1 MNSLALRK
9 IISGLETYG
18 EYAEEVSRVT
28 SRKVYQPV
36 NHLAGSLSPYLQLHA
51 SDPIGWYEWGNDA
64 FETARSEDMPLF
76 VHVGY
81 SSSHW
86 CHVMNRDCFADPEVA
101 GMLNAS
107 CIPVCVD
114 REERPDID
122 ALLTETCITQNG
134 SAGWPLNVWMTPD
147 GLPFMCVTWLPKRGM
162 GEMPGFTELIPRI
175 KWLWR
180 VQNNDAERGARE
192 LVQSVKDKLNV
203 YVHKGGG
210 MGKFIQQEAMKDLQ
224 SVFDSRWGGF
234 GGVPK
239 FPEPEKM
246 IFLLEQSDP
255 NAQTMTDIT
264 IRRMW
269 RGGIHDHLG
278 GGFSRYAIDERWLVP
293 HFEKLLSS
301 QALLLFAVSKAQS
314 LSPNPFHRLFAE
326 DIIFCAMR
334 YFSTDASYSQGFSSS
349 IDGDTG
355 TGEGRYY
362 LWTEDEIRATLPQ
375 EDAGLFCAA
384 YGVLPSGNFG
394 SEVGGAQMGQ
404 NILYE
409 ASNVTE
415 LAKNFGLK
423 GSEIASRLSEC
434 RRILLEAREKRY
446 PLKADNKILMGHN
459 GLMIGALS
467 RASVVFEQ
475 SEWRDFA
482 ERTAL
487 FLQKNLVDKSGSW
500 HHMWVNGQVSGNA
513 LAEDYAYFLWGV
525 LELYKAV
532 KHFSPNS
539 EKQLS
544 EWLAS
549 ARTIAD
555 VMISR
560 CRDEQ
565 TGGLYLS
572 DRSDFHLFAQ
582 IMNAADTNSLP
593 SPSSVAALA
602 LSELGQLTEEKIYS
616 DHAKQIISAF
626 SHYAAEHPTECTSLI
641 LANHLWKP
649 VKKKPVAPPPPPP
662 TDEELNAPVP
672 ETQAA
677 PAPEAKSAR
686 TSRRTSRTSGEGHAA
701 SQSSSARSTRR
712 RPRGR

>member
-1 MNSLALRK
+1 MALRK

-18 EYAEEVSRVT
+18 EYSEEVARVN
-28 SRKVYQPV
+28 RQKVYIPS
-36 NHLAGSLSPYLQLHA
+36 NHLAGALSPYLQDHA
-51 SDPIGWYEWGNDA
+51 SDPVGWYEWGADA
-64 FETARSEDMPLF
+64 FNTARAEDMPLF

-86 CHVMNRDCFADPEVA
+86 CRIMNRDCFADPEVA
-101 GMLNAS
+101 GMLNTS

-122 ALLTETCITQNG
+122 ALLTEACIVQNG

-147 GLPFMCVTWLPKRGM
+147 GLPFMCVTWMPKRGM
-162 GEMPGFTELIPRI
+162 GEMPGLTELIPRVR
-175 KWLWR
+175 WLWR

-192 LVQSVKDKLNV
+192 LAESVKAKLTKYTHRGN
-203 YVHKGGG
+203 
-210 MGKFIQQEAMKDLQ
+210 MGIFTAQEASRDLQ

-239 FPEPEKM
+239 FPEPEKL
-246 IFLLEQSDP
+246 IFML
-255 NAQTMTDIT
+255 AQADTNSLTMTDIT
-264 IRRMW
+264 MRRMW

-278 GGFSRYAIDERWLVP
+278 GGFSRYAVDERWLVP

-301 QALLLFAVSKAQS
+301 QALLLFAVSMAQEIR
-314 LSPNPFHRLFAE
+314 PNSFHRLFAE

-349 IDGDTG
+349 IDGDTS

-362 LWTEDEIRATLPQ
+362 LWTEEEIRTTLPA
-375 EDAGLFCAA
+375 EYIGLFMAA

-394 SEVGGAQMGQ
+394 SEVGASQIGQ

-409 ASNVTE
+409 ASTVSE
-415 LAKNFGLK
+415 LAKTYGIK
-423 GSEIASRLSEC
+423 GSEVASRLSEC
-434 RRILLEAREKRY
+434 RRILLEARDKRY
-446 PLKADNKILMGHN
+446 PLKADSKILMGHN

-467 RASVVFEQ
+467 RAAVVFGQ

-487 FLQKNLVDKSGSW
+487 FVNKNFTDKAGTW
-500 HHMWVNGQVSGNA
+500 HHMWVNGHTAGNA

-532 KHFSPNS
+532 KHYSPTS
-539 EKQLS
+539 GKQLS
-544 EWLAS
+544 EWLAC
-549 ARTIAD
+549 AQTIAD
-555 VMISR
+555 AMLSR
-560 CRDEQ
+560 CSDEQ

-572 DRSDFHLFAQ
+572 DRTDLRLFAQ
-582 IMNAADTNSLP
+582 IMNAVDANSLP
-593 SPSSVAALA
+593 SPNSTAAAA
-602 LSELGQLTEEKIYS
+602 LSELGQLTEEKKYS
-616 DHAKQIISAF
+616 DAAKQIISVF

-641 LANHLWKP
+641 LAHQSWKP
-649 VKKKPVAPPPPPP
+649 VKKKPAAPPPPPP
-662 TDEELNAPVP
+662 TDAELNSPIP
-672 ETQAA
+672 EPEAA
-677 PAPEAKSAR
+677 PAESTQSAKPVR
-686 TSRRTSRTSGEGHAA
+686 TSRRTSSRTAA
-701 SQSSSARSTRR
+701 DRTDRTRR
-712 RPRGR
+712 RPRSR

>member
-1 MNSLALRK
+1 MALRK

-18 EYAEEVSRVT
+18 EYAEEVSRIGR
-28 SRKVYQPV
+28 RKVYTPS
-36 NHLAGSLSPYLQLHA
+36 NHLAQALSPYLQEHA
-51 SDPIGWYEWGNDA
+51 SDPVGWYEWGAEA
-64 FETARSEDMPLF
+64 FDTAASCDMPLF

-86 CHVMNRDCFADPEVA
+86 CRVMNRDCFADSEVA

-122 ALLTETCITQNG
+122 ALLTEACITQNG
-134 SAGWPLNVWMTPD
+134 SAGWPLNVWMTPE
-147 GLPFMCVTWLPKRGM
+147 GRPFMCVTWLPKRGM

-180 VQNNDAERGARE
+180 MQDKDTERGARE
-192 LVQSVKDKLNV
+192 LTQAVQLKLSG
-203 YVHKGGG
+203 YTRKSRRLPQY
-210 MGKFIQQEAMKDLQ
+210 IAQEALMDLQ

-246 IFLLEQSDP
+246 IFLLEQADP
-255 NAQTMTDIT
+255 NALTMTDIT

-293 HFEKLLSS
+293 HFEKLLST
-301 QALLLFAVSKAQS
+301 QALLLFVVSKAQS
-314 LSPNPFHRLFAE
+314 LRPNSFHRLFAE

-334 YFSTDASYSQGFSSS
+334 YFSDDVSYSQGFRSS

-362 LWTEDEIRATLPQ
+362 LWTEDEIRAILPA
-375 EDAGLFCAA
+375 EDAGLFCSA

-409 ASNVTE
+409 ASTVSE
-415 LAKNFGLK
+415 LAKNYGIK
-423 GSEIASRLSEC
+423 GSEVASRLAEC
-434 RRILLEAREKRY
+434 RRILLEARDKRY
-446 PLKADNKILMGHN
+446 PLKADSKILMGHN
-459 GLMIGALS
+459 GLMIAALS
-467 RASVVFEQ
+467 HAALVFEQ
-475 SEWRDFA
+475 SEWRDMA

-487 FLQKNLVDKSGSW
+487 FMQKNLADKSGEW
-500 HHMWVNGQVSGNA
+500 HHMWVNGQAKGRA

-525 LELYKAV
+525 IELYKTV

-544 EWLAS
+544 EWMACAQS
-549 ARTIAD
+549 VAD
-555 VMISR
+555 AMISQ
-560 CRDEQ
+560 CFDEQ
-565 TGGLYLS
+565 IGGLYLS
-572 DRSDFHLFAQ
+572 DRSDLRLFAQ
-582 IMNAADTNSLP
+582 VMNAVDNNSLP
-593 SPSSVAALA
+593 SPNSIAALA
-602 LSELGQLTEEKIYS
+602 LSELGQLSEEKKYS
-616 DHAKQIISAF
+616 DKAKQIISTF

-641 LANHLWKP
+641 IANQLWKP
-649 VKKKPVAPPPPPP
+649 VKKKPIAPPPPPP
-662 TDEELNAPVP
+662 TDEELNAPVDVP
-672 ETQAA
+672 AA
-677 PAPEAKSAR
+677 ATPAPESRASR
-686 TSRRTSRTSGEGHAA
+686 TSRRSSRTSGEGHA
-701 SQSSSARSTRR
+701 QSGSARSPRR
-712 RPRGR
+712 RLRGR